1 MSERHWQR
9 PALASTALALLG
21 ATAVAGCGGSA
32 SSSQA
37 SANQTAGAATA
48 TAQAQSLTAAQ
59 LKGALLTQISGA
71 KPAAPAEAGDYGAL
85 PDVKTSKQT
94 MHGVKVTPARCA
106 QATVTG
112 FNSAAFTHAPASV
125 VTFRVGRD
133 GVSEV
138 LVSATPDVASSALGN
153 KLPAGCEHYTASVG
167 GKTFHY
173 SVKESPIA
181 GLGNE
186 ARALNVKAAGYSQ
199 VNVWSVVYRA
209 DGFVGAV
216 TIVGPDAS
224 QASAKKLASEATRT
238 SASRCPSL
246 TAAAAGANW

>member
-48 TAQAQSLTAAQ
+48 TATATAQAQSLTAAQ

-71 KPAAPAEAGDYGAL
+71 KPAAPAEAGDYGTL

-125 VTFRVGRD
+125 VTFRIGRD

-138 LVSATPDVASSALGN
+138 LVSATPEVASSALGN

-173 SVKESPIA
+173 SVKEAPIG
-181 GLGNE
+181 GLANE

-224 QASAKKLASEATRT
+224 QASAKKLASQAY
-238 SASRCPSL
+238 AYAHQSL
-246 TAAAAGANW
+246 S

>member
-48 TAQAQSLTAAQ
+48 TATAQAQSLTATQ

-71 KPAAPAEAGDYGAL
+71 KPAAPAEAGDYGLL

-106 QATVTG
+106 QATVAG
-112 FNSAAFTHAPASV
+112 FNSAAFTHAHASV
-125 VTFRVGRD
+125 VTFRVGCD
-133 GVSEV
+133 GVSGV
-138 LVSATPDVASSALGN
+138 LVSTTPDVAHSALGN

-173 SVKESPIA
+173 SVKQSPIA

-186 ARALNVKAAGYSQ
+186 ARALNVKAARYSQ
-199 VNVWSVVYRA
+199 VKVWPVVYRVG
-209 DGFVGAV
+209 GFVGAV

-224 QASAKKLASEATRT
+224 QASAKKLAGQAYAYARQ
-238 SASRCPSL
+238 SL
-246 TAAAAGANW
+246 S

>member
-21 ATAVAGCGGSA
+21 ATAVAGCGGPA
-32 SSSQA
+32 STSRAGSTGQA
-37 SANQTAGAATA
+37 SATHAAGMATA
-48 TAQAQSLTAAQ
+48 TGPAQRLTAAQ
-59 LKGALLTQISGA
+59 LKDALLTKVGTA
-71 KPAAPAEAGDYGAL
+71 RPAAPAQAGDYGVL
-85 PDVKTSKQT
+85 PDVQTSKQT
-94 MHGVKVTPARCA
+94 MHRVKVTPARCA

-138 LVSATPDVASSALGN
+138 LVSATPDVAHSALGN

-173 SVKESPIA
+173 SVKQSPVA

-199 VNVWSVVYRA
+199 ANVWSVVYRA

-224 QASAKKLASEATRT
+224 QASAKKLASQAYAYAR
-238 SASRCPSL
+238 RSL
-246 TAAAAGANW
+246 S

>member
-32 SSSQA
+32 STSQA
-37 SANQTAGAATA
+37 SATHTAGVATA
-48 TAQAQSLTAAQ
+48 TGQAQSLTAAQ
-59 LKGALLTQISGA
+59 LKGALLTKVGGA
-71 KPAAPAEAGDYGAL
+71 SPAAPAQAGNYGAL

-94 MHGVKVTPARCA
+94 MHGVKVTPARCS

-112 FNSAAFTHAPASV
+112 FNSAAFTKAPASV
-125 VTFRVGRD
+125 VTFRLGRD

-138 LVSATPDVASSALGN
+138 LVSATPDVATSAIAN
-153 KLPAGCEHYTASVG
+153 KLPAGCEHYTATVG

-173 SVKESPIA
+173 SVKEAPIG
-181 GLGNE
+181 GLANE

-224 QASAKKLASEATRT
+224 QASAKKLATQAY
-238 SASRCPSL
+238 AYAHQSL
-246 TAAAAGANW
+246 S

>member
-48 TAQAQSLTAAQ
+48 TATATATAAQ

-106 QATVTG
+106 QATVT
-112 FNSAAFTHAPASV
+112 
-125 VTFRVGRD
+125 
-133 GVSEV
+133 
-138 LVSATPDVASSALGN
+138 
-153 KLPAGCEHYTASVG
+153 
-167 GKTFHY
+167 
-173 SVKESPIA
+173 
-181 GLGNE
+181 
-186 ARALNVKAAGYSQ
+186 
-199 VNVWSVVYRA
+199 
-209 DGFVGAV
+209 
-216 TIVGPDAS
+216 
-224 QASAKKLASEATRT
+224 
-238 SASRCPSL
+238 
-246 TAAAAGANW
+246 

>member
-32 SSSQA
+32 STSQA
-37 SANQTAGAATA
+37 SATHTAGVATA
-48 TAQAQSLTAAQ
+48 TGQAQSLTAAQ
-59 LKGALLTQISGA
+59 LKGALLTKVGGA
-71 KPAAPAEAGDYGAL
+71 SPAAPAQAGNYGAL

-94 MHGVKVTPARCA
+94 MHGVKVTPARCS

-112 FNSAAFTHAPASV
+112 FNSAAFTKAPASV

-138 LVSATPDVASSALGN
+138 LVSATPDVATSAIAN
-153 KLPAGCEHYTASVG
+153 KLPAGCEHYTATVG

-173 SVKESPIA
+173 SVKEAPIG
-181 GLGNE
+181 GLANE

-224 QASAKKLASEATRT
+224 QASAKKLATQAY
-238 SASRCPSL
+238 AYAHQSL
-246 TAAAAGANW
+246 SK

>member
-37 SANQTAGAATA
+37 SANQTAGAVTATA
-48 TAQAQSLTAAQ
+48 TAQAPSLTATQ

-71 KPAAPAEAGDYGAL
+71 KPAAPAEAGDYGLL

-138 LVSATPDVASSALGN
+138 LVSATPQVASSALGN

-167 GKTFHY
+167 GKIFHY

-216 TIVGPDAS
+216 TIVGPDATA
-224 QASAKKLASEATRT
+224 ASAKKLASQAY
-238 SASRCPSL
+238 AFAHQSL
-246 TAAAAGANW
+246 P

>member
-21 ATAVAGCGGSA
+21 ATAVAGCGGPASTSRA
-32 SSSQA
+32 SSTSQA
-37 SANQTAGAATA
+37 SATHAAGVATA
-48 TAQAQSLTAAQ
+48 TGPAQSLTAAQ
-59 LKGALLTQISGA
+59 LKGALLTKVGTA
-71 KPAAPAEAGDYGAL
+71 RPAAPAEAGDYGAL
-85 PDVKTSKQT
+85 PDVQTSKQT

-138 LVSATPDVASSALGN
+138 LVSATPDVAQSALGN

-173 SVKESPIA
+173 SVKQSPIA

-224 QASAKKLASEATRT
+224 QASAKKLASQAYAYARQ
-238 SASRCPSL
+238 SL
-246 TAAAAGANW
+246 S

>member
-48 TAQAQSLTAAQ
+48 TATAPAQSLTAAQ

-167 GKTFHY
+167 GKIFHY
-173 SVKESPIA
+173 SVKESEFS

-186 ARALNVKAAGYSQ
+186 ARALNVKAKGYSQ

-216 TIVGPDAS
+216 TIVGPDATA
-224 QASAKKLASEATRT
+224 ASAKKLASQAY
-238 SASRCPSL
+238 AFAHQSL
-246 TAAAAGANW
+246 S

>member
-32 SSSQA
+32 STSQA
-37 SANQTAGAATA
+37 SATHTAGVATA
-48 TAQAQSLTAAQ
+48 TGQAQSLTAAQ
-59 LKGALLTQISGA
+59 LKGALLTKVGGA
-71 KPAAPAEAGDYGAL
+71 SPAAPAQAGNYGAL

-94 MHGVKVTPARCA
+94 MHGVKVTPARCS

-112 FNSAAFTHAPASV
+112 FNSAAFTKAPASV

-138 LVSATPDVASSALGN
+138 LVSATPDVATSAIAN
-153 KLPAGCEHYTASVG
+153 KLPAGCEHYTATVG

-173 SVKESPIA
+173 SVKEAPIG
-181 GLGNE
+181 GLANE

-224 QASAKKLASEATRT
+224 QASAKKLASQAY
-238 SASRCPSL
+238 AYAHQSL
-246 TAAAAGANW
+246 S

>member
-32 SSSQA
+32 SPSQA
-37 SANQTAGAATA
+37 SATHTAGAATA
-48 TAQAQSLTAAQ
+48 TAPAQSLTAAQ
-59 LKGALLTQISGA
+59 LKGALLTKIGGA
-71 KPAAPAEAGDYGAL
+71 NPAAPAQAGNYGAL
-85 PDVKTSKQT
+85 PDVQTSKQT

-112 FNSAAFTHAPASV
+112 FNSAAFTKAPASV

-138 LVSATPDVASSALGN
+138 LVSATPDVAASAIAN

-173 SVKESPIA
+173 TVKEAPVA
-181 GLGNE
+181 GLAND

-224 QASAKKLASEATRT
+224 QASAKKLASQAYAYAHQ
-238 SASRCPSL
+238 SLSR
-246 TAAAAGANW
+246 

>member
-32 SSSQA
+32 STSQA
-37 SANQTAGAATA
+37 SATHAAGR
-48 TAQAQSLTAAQ
+48 AQSLTAAQ
-59 LKGALLTQISGA
+59 LKGALLTKVGTA
-71 KPAAPAEAGDYGAL
+71 RPAAPAEAGDYGAL
-85 PDVKTSKQT
+85 PDVQTSKQT
-94 MHGVKVTPARCA
+94 MRSVKVTPARCA
-106 QATVTG
+106 QATVAG

-125 VTFRVGRD
+125 VTFRVGHD

-138 LVSATPDVASSALGN
+138 LVSATPDVAQSALGS

-167 GKTFHY
+167 GKTYHY
-173 SVKESPIA
+173 SVKQSPIA

-216 TIVGPDAS
+216 TVVGPDAS
-224 QASAKKLASEATRT
+224 QASAKKLASQAY
-238 SASRCPSL
+238 AYAHQSL
-246 TAAAAGANW
+246 S

>member
-48 TAQAQSLTAAQ
+48 TATAPAQSLTAAQ
-59 LKGALLTQISGA
+59 LKGALLTKIGGA
-71 KPAAPAEAGDYGAL
+71 RPAAPAEAGDYGAL
-85 PDVKTSKQT
+85 PDVQTSKQT

-138 LVSATPDVASSALGN
+138 LVSAAPDVAHSALGN
-153 KLPAGCEHYTASVG
+153 KLPAGCEYYTASVG

-186 ARALNVKAAGYSQ
+186 ARALNVKAKGYSQ

-224 QASAKKLASEATRT
+224 QASAKKLASQAY
-238 SASRCPSL
+238 AYAHQSL
-246 TAAAAGANW
+246 S

>member
-48 TAQAQSLTAAQ
+48 TATAQAPSLTATQ

-71 KPAAPAEAGDYGAL
+71 KPAAPAEAGDYGLL

-138 LVSATPDVASSALGN
+138 LVSATPQVASSALGN

-167 GKTFHY
+167 GKIFHY

-186 ARALNVKAAGYSQ
+186 ARALNVKAAGYSR

-216 TIVGPDAS
+216 TIVGPDATA
-224 QASAKKLASEATRT
+224 ASAKKLASQAY
-238 SASRCPSL
+238 AFAHQSL
-246 TAAAAGANW
+246 S